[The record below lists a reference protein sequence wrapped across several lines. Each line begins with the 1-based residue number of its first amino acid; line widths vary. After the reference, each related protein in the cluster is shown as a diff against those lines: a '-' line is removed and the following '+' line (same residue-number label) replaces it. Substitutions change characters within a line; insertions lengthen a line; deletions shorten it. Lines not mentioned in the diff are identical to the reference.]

1 MNIQID
7 SSTLL
12 PVPMKRQLFLDQDVT
27 SDSLGLI
34 IEQVIDINEN
44 DEYLTKLYA
53 IHGLDYKPKPF
64 KLYINSFGGDLYSC
78 LGFLSFM
85 TANPTP
91 IDTVV
96 TGCAMSAAFLIAIT
110 GTHRTCYQNAS
121 YMAHQLSFDG
131 SESSTLKRAAA
142 DAIEGVRLQK
152 VMESHVLKHT
162 KLPKAKLKKIY
173 DNQIDLYFDAEDAIK
188 FCMVDEVIPDRN
200 NAVKAKILQSTN
212 IGKSGDIGTSP
223 VVCDPV
229 GPEQSV
235 IQNQEHSN

>member
-1 MNIQID
+1 MNIQVD
-7 SSTLL
+7 TTQFL
-12 PVPMKRQLFLDQDVT
+12 PIPAKRQLFLDQDVD

-34 IEQVIDINEN
+34 IEQVTAINED
-44 DEYLTKLYA
+44 DEYLKKIYA

-64 KLYINSFGGDLYSC
+64 KLHINSFGGDLYSC

-96 TGCAMSAAFLIAIT
+96 TGCAMSAAFLIAIS
-110 GTHRTCYQNAS
+110 GTHRTCYKNAT

-131 SESSTLKRAAA
+131 SESSTLKCAAA
-142 DAIEGVRLQK
+142 DAVEGVRLQK
-152 VMESHVLKHT
+152 VMEAHVLKYS

-173 DNQIDLYFDAEDAIK
+173 DNQIDLYFDADDAIK
-188 FCMVDEVIPDRN
+188 YGMVDEVIQDRN
-200 NAVKAKILQSTN
+200 EKQTKILQNTN
-212 IGKSGDIGTSP
+212 PRKSGDVSETPI
-223 VVCDPV
+223 VCNPT

-235 IQNQEHSN
+235 VQDQVSSD